1 MEGDINN
8 NNSFSVL
15 AVGDLYKINGGE
27 ETTTTITITIS
38 NTESSFDS
46 ATLLGTVSVNS
57 NGNTDMQFQGKIA
70 HTETSK
76 TTVDGFVTDSSSFT
90 IFVGGGVNVNN
101 NSQITPTVTMGVS
114 YSSDSPGK

>member
-27 ETTTTITITIS
+27 ETTTTITIS

-46 ATLLGTVSVNS
+46 ATLLETVMFLYLS
-57 NGNTDMQFQGKIA
+57 
-70 HTETSK
+70 
-76 TTVDGFVTDSSSFT
+76 
-90 IFVGGGVNVNN
+90 GVMAL
-101 NSQITPTVTMGVS
+101 P
-114 YSSDSPGK
+114 

>member
-8 NNSFSVL
+8 NSSFSVL

-27 ETTTTITITIS
+27 ETTTTITIS

-57 NGNTDMQFQGKIA
+57 NGNTDMQIQGKIA

-76 TTVDGFVTDSSSFT
+76 TTVDGVVT
-90 IFVGGGVNVNN
+90 
-101 NSQITPTVTMGVS
+101 
-114 YSSDSPGK
+114 

>member
-27 ETTTTITITIS
+27 ETTTTITIS

-46 ATLLGTVSVNS
+46 APLLETVMFLYLSRV
-57 NGNTDMQFQGKIA
+57 MA
-70 HTETSK
+70 L
-76 TTVDGFVTDSSSFT
+76 
-90 IFVGGGVNVNN
+90 
-101 NSQITPTVTMGVS
+101 P
-114 YSSDSPGK
+114 

>member
-27 ETTTTITITIS
+27 ETTTTITIS

-46 ATLLGTVSVNS
+46 ATLLGTVMFLYLS
-57 NGNTDMQFQGKIA
+57 
-70 HTETSK
+70 
-76 TTVDGFVTDSSSFT
+76 
-90 IFVGGGVNVNN
+90 GVMAL
-101 NSQITPTVTMGVS
+101 P
-114 YSSDSPGK
+114 